1 MEIQRKSLS
10 SWVYD
15 IKISDSSFLG
25 RKRVD
30 YTTFSTGIT
39 IAKKYNERFLKCLS
53 KPINNGDI
61 LRVKLLVEGKE
72 FNGVIRCSSSKRGK
86 VIKLIYSE
94 KALHE
99 LLKSTLS
106 ISYDYIIKYIYEN
119 EKRPNIIPEKYAEFL
134 DFYKGENLDEFIIRL
149 IPSETKV
156 LDDEEITY
164 KEYED
169 NKPYKE
175 IEGDFIDTKDV
186 NKEIDYIHKFIKS
199 KGFEYSKELI
209 KNFYLCL
216 KTKPFVILSGISG
229 TGKSKM
235 VQLFAEAMG
244 ANYSNNRFK
253 MIPVKP
259 EWSDSTDLLG
269 YRNIEG
275 KFIPGII
282 TSIAY
287 DAIKNPKFPYF
298 ICLDEMNLARV
309 EYYFSDILSLM
320 ETRKMKENSNIVT
333 EKLLNKEQF
342 GTDRESFEKYK
353 DVYIPENLYIVGTV
367 NMDETTFP
375 FSKKVLDRANVIEF
389 NKVNLYYDFE
399 DTSSKKEECWIYDN
413 EFLKSEFLKIADC
426 KEYKDI
432 ALKVIDE
439 LVKIN
444 SILERYNKQ
453 FGLRIRDEIVFYM
466 IYALKDKVMDF
477 NKALDYCILQK
488 ILPKISGSDI
498 EVFDILIKL
507 FNLFNNTKYDI
518 NLEKEQLKEM
528 NKEVNSSKY
537 KLTSEKLINM
547 IRRFIENGF
556 TTFWN

>member
-30 YTTFSTGIT
+30 YNTFSTGIT

-72 FNGVIRCSSSKRGK
+72 FDGAIRCSSSKRGK
-86 VIKLIYSE
+86 VLQILYSE

-119 EKRPNIIPEKYAEFL
+119 EKRPNIIPDKYAEFL

-149 IPSETKV
+149 IPSKTKV

-169 NKPYKE
+169 NKPYEE
-175 IEGDFIDTKDV
+175 IQRDFIDIKDV
-186 NKEIDYIHKFIKS
+186 NKEIDHIHKFIKS
-199 KGFEYSKELI
+199 KGLEYSKELI

-229 TGKSKM
+229 TGKSKI
-235 VQLFAEAMG
+235 VQLFAEAIG
-244 ANYSNNRFK
+244 ANFK
-253 MIPVKP
+253 MVLVKP

-287 DAIKNPKFPYF
+287 DAIKNPKIPYF

-320 ETRKMKENSNIVT
+320 ETRKIKENSNIVT

-342 GTDRESFEKYK
+342 GTDIESFEKYK

-389 NKVNLYYDFE
+389 NKVNLFYDFE
-399 DTSSKKEECWIYDN
+399 NTSSEEYWIYDN

-426 KEYKDI
+426 KEYKKI

-477 NKALDYCILQK
+477 NRALDYCILQK

>member
-1 MEIQRKSLS
+1 
-10 SWVYD
+10 
-15 IKISDSSFLG
+15 
-25 RKRVD
+25 
-30 YTTFSTGIT
+30 
-39 IAKKYNERFLKCLS
+39 
-53 KPINNGDI
+53 
-61 LRVKLLVEGKE
+61 
-72 FNGVIRCSSSKRGK
+72 
-86 VIKLIYSE
+86 
-94 KALHE
+94 
-99 LLKSTLS
+99 
-106 ISYDYIIKYIYEN
+106 
-119 EKRPNIIPEKYAEFL
+119 
-134 DFYKGENLDEFIIRL
+134 
-149 IPSETKV
+149 
-156 LDDEEITY
+156 
-164 KEYED
+164 
-169 NKPYKE
+169 
-175 IEGDFIDTKDV
+175 
-186 NKEIDYIHKFIKS
+186 KS
-199 KGFEYSKELI
+199 KI
-209 KNFYLCL
+209 
-216 KTKPFVILSGISG
+216 
-229 TGKSKM
+229 
-235 VQLFAEAMG
+235 VQLFAEAIG
-244 ANYSNNRFK
+244 ANFK
-253 MIPVKP
+253 MVPVKP

-353 DVYIPENLYIVGTV
+353 DVYIPENLYIIGTV

-389 NKVNLYYDFE
+389 NKVNLFYDFE
-399 DTSSKKEECWIYDN
+399 NTSSKKEEYWIYDN
-413 EFLKSEFLKIADC
+413 EFLKSEFLKLADC

-432 ALKVIDE
+432 AIKVIDE

-466 IYALKDKVMDF
+466 IYALKDNVMDF